1 MVESAQQLLTIIEQ
15 LQSFV
20 DAQLARFDRV
30 FDDCQ
35 VTLELES
42 ALNEQV
48 AVIEVEKTYREQ
60 QRDEIVEQLRQESDQ
75 LAEAWTRLESK
86 ERQLLAREAT
96 LQSSG
101 PQEFPT
107 NGNEPTADPP
117 SSDPLSRSENTVK
130 PQSRQAAVQ
139 QFQQLSRE
147 ISKHSRRND

>member
-35 VTLELES
+35 GTLELES

-48 AVIEVEKTYREQ
+48 AVIEAEKTYRES
-60 QRDEIVEQLRQESDQ
+60 QRDQIVEQLREESDQ
-75 LAEAWTRLESK
+75 LADAWTRLETK

-101 PQEFPT
+101 SQGFPMNEF
-107 NGNEPTADPP
+107 EPTADS
-117 SSDPLSRSENTVK
+117 SSDPSSHSENTDK
-130 PQSRQAAVQ
+130 PQSRQDAVR

-147 ISKHSRRND
+147 INKYSRRND

>member
-48 AVIEVEKTYREQ
+48 AVIESEKTYRES
-60 QRDEIVEQLRQESDQ
+60 QRDEVVAQLRQESDQ
-75 LAEAWTRLESK
+75 LADAWTRLESK

-101 PQEFPT
+101 SQGFPT
-107 NGNEPTADPP
+107 NEYEPTAGP
-117 SSDPLSRSENTVK
+117 SSDPLSHSENTEK
-130 PQSRQAAVQ
+130 PQSRQAAVR